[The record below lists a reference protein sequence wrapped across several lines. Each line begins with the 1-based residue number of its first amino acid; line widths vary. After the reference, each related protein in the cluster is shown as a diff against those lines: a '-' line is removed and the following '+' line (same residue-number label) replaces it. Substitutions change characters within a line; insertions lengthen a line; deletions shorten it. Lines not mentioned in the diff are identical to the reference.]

1 MSDRDPSP
9 TRAQRAESL
18 SGWDRVH
25 DVVIVGHG
33 SAGACAAIESARAGA
48 DTLVLERMGRGGGT
62 TALSTGVMYFGAGTR
77 IQKACGFEDSVEE
90 MFKHVRMAAGTQSDE
105 EKVRAF
111 CEQSLEHF
119 AWISSHGVE
128 FRESYVAEKTTH
140 TFGDECLFYSGN
152 EEVHPFAEAAVPAPR
167 GHKPARAGEA
177 GGYLMECL
185 LRASDGAGAAVL
197 NDTMALR
204 LVQREDGRVVGVIA
218 KHAGAELAIAA
229 RRGVIL
235 CAGGFI
241 MNPAMVAEHA
251 PELLQC
257 NWKAASP
264 GDDGLGIRI
273 GAGAGAAT
281 ANMHEGL
288 VLNAYYPPASHLK
301 GVLVNAQGQ
310 RFINEDAYLG
320 RTSDAMVYRCSG
332 RAYLVVDDEIYG
344 RTQALHKVA
353 AVEESFEAL
362 ERALD
367 MPEGELV
374 HTLESYNRAAARGE
388 DPLFHKAP
396 KYLRPLSVPPFAA
409 LDCSTANSFY
419 GVFTLGGLAI
429 RASAEVVTPE
439 GAVIPGLFAAG
450 RNTAG
455 LCLEGRGYASGLSI
469 GEATFFGRVAGR
481 NAAAMPA
488 WEPAP
493 SKRPQVSR
501 SESQAS
507 EGHRKGARS
516 EP

>member
-1 MSDRDPSP
+1 VDPSP
-9 TRAQRAESL
+9 TRALRAETIAR
-18 SGWDRVH
+18 WDRVH

-33 SAGACAAIESARAGA
+33 GAGACAAIEAARAGA

-62 TALSTGVMYFGAGTR
+62 TALSTGVMYFGGGTR
-77 IQKACGFEDSVEE
+77 IQKACGFDDTALE
-90 MFKHVRMAAGTQSDE
+90 MTRHVRMAAGAQADE
-105 EKVRAF
+105 EKVRAY

-152 EEVHPFAEAAVPAPR
+152 EEVYPFAEQAAPAPR

-185 LRASDGAGAAVL
+185 LRASGVAGAQVMH
-197 NDTMALR
+197 DTLAQR

-218 KHAGAELAIAA
+218 RQAGASLAIAA
-229 RRGVIL
+229 RRGVVL

-241 MNPAMVAEHA
+241 MNEAMVAEHA

-264 GDDGLGIRI
+264 GDDGSGIRI
-273 GAGAGAAT
+273 GLGAGAAA

-301 GVLVNAQGQ
+301 GVLVNVQGQ

-320 RTSDAMVYRCSG
+320 RTSDAMVYRCGG
-332 RAYLVVDDEIYG
+332 RAYLVVDDAIYG
-344 RTQALHKVA
+344 RTQALHKIA
-353 AVEESFEAL
+353 AVEETFPAL
-362 ERALD
+362 ERALG

-396 KYLRPLSVPPFAA
+396 AHLRPLSVPPFAA
-409 LDCSTANSFY
+409 LDCCTANSFY

-429 RASAEVVTPE
+429 RASAEVLTHE
-439 GAVIPGLFAAG
+439 GEVIPGLFAAG

-481 NAAAMPA
+481 NAAAL
-488 WEPAP
+488 AP
-493 SKRPQVSR
+493 WDI
-501 SESQAS
+501 A
-507 EGHRKGARS
+507 
-516 EP
+516 

>member
-1 MSDRDPSP
+1 MDPSP
-9 TRAQRAESL
+9 TRALRAETIAR
-18 SGWDRVH
+18 WDRVH

-33 SAGACAAIESARAGA
+33 GAGACAAIEAARAGA

-62 TALSTGVMYFGAGTR
+62 TALSTGVMYFGGGTR
-77 IQKACGFEDSVEE
+77 IQKACGFDDTALE
-90 MFKHVRMAAGTQSDE
+90 MTRHVRMAAGAQADE
-105 EKVRAF
+105 EKVRAY

-152 EEVHPFAEAAVPAPR
+152 EEVYPFAEQAAPAPR

-185 LRASDGAGAAVL
+185 LRASGVAGAQVMH
-197 NDTMALR
+197 DTLAQR

-218 KHAGAELAIAA
+218 RQAGASLAIAA
-229 RRGVIL
+229 RRGVVL

-241 MNPAMVAEHA
+241 MNEAMVAEHA

-264 GDDGLGIRI
+264 GDDGSGIRI
-273 GAGAGAAT
+273 GLGAGAAA

-301 GVLVNAQGQ
+301 GVLVNVQGQ

-320 RTSDAMVYRCSG
+320 RTSDAMVYRCGG
-332 RAYLVVDDEIYG
+332 RAYLVVDDAIYG
-344 RTQALHKVA
+344 RTQALHKIA
-353 AVEESFEAL
+353 AVEETFPAL
-362 ERALD
+362 ERALG

-396 KYLRPLSVPPFAA
+396 AHLRPLSVPPFAA
-409 LDCSTANSFY
+409 LDCCTANSFY

-429 RASAEVVTPE
+429 RASAEVLTHE
-439 GAVIPGLFAAG
+439 GEVIPGLFAAG

-481 NAAAMPA
+481 NAAAL
-488 WEPAP
+488 AP
-493 SKRPQVSR
+493 WDI
-501 SESQAS
+501 A
-507 EGHRKGARS
+507 
-516 EP
+516 